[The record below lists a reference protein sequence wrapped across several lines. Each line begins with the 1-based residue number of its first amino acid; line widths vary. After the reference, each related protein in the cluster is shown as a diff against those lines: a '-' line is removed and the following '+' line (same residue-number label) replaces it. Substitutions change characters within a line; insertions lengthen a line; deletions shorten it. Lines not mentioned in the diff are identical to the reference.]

1 MWVKLFKKSEERHPK
16 DPRWYNA
23 NEEEEG
29 GEDGQRGRQGPD
41 QEVREHDK
49 VYEDCGWTGKAS
61 EPMTGS

>member
-23 NEEEEG
+23 SEEEE

-41 QEVREHDK
+41 QEVREHDQ
-49 VYEDCGWTGKAS
+49 VYEDRGWTGKAS